1 MTQHATRTSTCPDLQ
16 ERPAAPV
23 FELVVD
29 YSMVGRSK
37 RFHVTVDICQRS
49 QLEEGSSVLLV
60 GDSVDP
66 VKAIVR
72 GFCGSTEVDVEIV
85 AMD

>member
-1 MTQHATRTSTCPDLQ
+1 M
-16 ERPAAPV
+16 
-23 FELVVD
+23 
-29 YSMVGRSK
+29 
-37 RFHVTVDICQRS
+37 TVDICQRS